1 MEAMKME
8 HILTAPIDGIVKEVA
23 AVAGAQAVEGAA
35 LARIEAD
42 EVKA

>member
-8 HILTAPIDGIVKEVA
+8 HSLTAPVDGIVTEVA
-23 AVAGAQAVEGAA
+23 AVAGAQAVEGAV

-42 EVKA
+42 EGM